1 MINSHIKLAEI
12 VLVNPSSWS
21 KKNEWKVMRYLD
33 TANITE
39 SRINEIAI
47 YKLGED
53 NIPSRARRIVQ
64 SGDFI
69 YSTVRPNQKHYGLLN
84 DIPDNLVVSTGF
96 TVIRSKYPEKFDT
109 RYIYLLVTQNYI
121 TDYLHGV
128 AENNTSAYPSLRP
141 SDLTDLKFAFPT
153 ISEQKA
159 VSDFIGTLDHK
170 IELNKKLNQT
180 LEDIAK
186 AIFKS
191 WFVDF
196 DPVRAKADGRS
207 TGLPADIS
215 DLFPDELVDSE
226 IGEIPK
232 GWEVGSFG
240 EQTTFTKGRSY
251 KSIELAKSKTALVT
265 LKSFLR
271 GGGYR
276 LDGLKAYTGK
286 YKSNQVIKQGDL
298 VIALTDVTQAADVI
312 GKPAIV
318 RSSSKYST
326 LVASLDVG
334 IVRMQASSSLSKE
347 FCYFSML
354 TDRYIQ
360 HSSGYTSGTTVL
372 HLAKDAIDKF
382 MIGLPPKELT
392 NYFTEVASN
401 LMQRMFV
408 SEKEIEVLT
417 QLRDTLLPKLISGEL
432 RVPDAERFIAT
443 IDDAPS
449 A

>member
-196 DPVRAKADGRS
+196 DPVRAKAEGRP

-215 DLFPDELVDSE
+215 DLFPDELVDSD
-226 IGEIPK
+226 IGEIPRGWQIGTISRYAALNKKTINPSLSEEIFEHFSIPAFDDKQWPMLDK
-232 GWEVGSFG
+232 G
-240 EQTTFTKGRSY
+240 TDI
-251 KSIELAKSKTALVT
+251 KSSKTLVPKGALLVSKLNPNTPRVWLPKKKNTYKQICSTEFMVLTPSPMGDIMFLWGMFTSNCIADRMTAMVT
-265 LKSFLR
+265 GTSKSHQR
-271 GGGYR
+271 V
-276 LDGLKAYTGK
+276 KP
-286 YKSNQVIKQGDL
+286 
-298 VIALTDVTQAADVI
+298 TDVLNIKIPAPGEKLVKAFSDAVKPMLEKTLI
-312 GKPAIV
+312 GKSESEI
-318 RSSSKYST
+318 
-326 LVASLDVG
+326 LV
-334 IVRMQASSSLSKE
+334 E
-347 FCYFSML
+347 
-354 TDRYIQ
+354 
-360 HSSGYTSGTTVL
+360 
-372 HLAKDAIDKF
+372 
-382 MIGLPPKELT
+382 
-392 NYFTEVASN
+392 
-401 LMQRMFV
+401 
-408 SEKEIEVLT
+408 
-417 QLRDTLLPKLISGEL
+417 LRDTLLPKLISGEL
-432 RVPDAERFIAT
+432 RIPDAERFIAT
-443 IDDAPS
+443 IDNAPS

>member
-1 MINSHIKLAEI
+1 
-12 VLVNPSSWS
+12 
-21 KKNEWKVMRYLD
+21 MRYLD

-215 DLFPDELVDSE
+215 DLFPDELVDSD
-226 IGEIPK
+226 IGEIPRGWQIGTISRYAALNKKTINPSLSEEIFEHFSIPAFDDKQWPMLDK
-232 GWEVGSFG
+232 G
-240 EQTTFTKGRSY
+240 TDI
-251 KSIELAKSKTALVT
+251 KSSKTLVPKGALLVSKLNPNTPRVWLPKKKNTYKQICSTEFMVLTPSPMGDIMFLWGMFTSNCIADRMTAMVT
-265 LKSFLR
+265 GTSKSHQR
-271 GGGYR
+271 V
-276 LDGLKAYTGK
+276 KP
-286 YKSNQVIKQGDL
+286 
-298 VIALTDVTQAADVI
+298 TDVLNIKIPAPGEKLVKAFSDAVKPMLEKTLI
-312 GKPAIV
+312 GKSESEI
-318 RSSSKYST
+318 
-326 LVASLDVG
+326 LV
-334 IVRMQASSSLSKE
+334 E
-347 FCYFSML
+347 
-354 TDRYIQ
+354 
-360 HSSGYTSGTTVL
+360 
-372 HLAKDAIDKF
+372 
-382 MIGLPPKELT
+382 
-392 NYFTEVASN
+392 
-401 LMQRMFV
+401 
-408 SEKEIEVLT
+408 
-417 QLRDTLLPKLISGEL
+417 LRDTLLPKLISGEL
-432 RVPDAERFIAT
+432 RIPDAERFIAT

>member
-196 DPVRAKADGRS
+196 DPVRAKAEGRP

-215 DLFPDELVDSE
+215 DLFPDELVDSD
-226 IGEIPK
+226 IGEIPRGWQIGTISRYAALNKKTINPSLSEEIFEHFSIPAFDDKQWPMLDK
-232 GWEVGSFG
+232 G
-240 EQTTFTKGRSY
+240 TDI
-251 KSIELAKSKTALVT
+251 KSSKTLVPKGALLVSKLNPNTPRVWLPKKKNTYKQICSTEFMVLTPSPMGDIMFLWGMFTSNCIADRMTAMVT
-265 LKSFLR
+265 GTSKSHQR
-271 GGGYR
+271 V
-276 LDGLKAYTGK
+276 KP
-286 YKSNQVIKQGDL
+286 
-298 VIALTDVTQAADVI
+298 TDVLNIKIPAPGEKLVKAFSDAVKPMLEKTLI
-312 GKPAIV
+312 GKSESEI
-318 RSSSKYST
+318 
-326 LVASLDVG
+326 LV
-334 IVRMQASSSLSKE
+334 E
-347 FCYFSML
+347 
-354 TDRYIQ
+354 
-360 HSSGYTSGTTVL
+360 
-372 HLAKDAIDKF
+372 
-382 MIGLPPKELT
+382 
-392 NYFTEVASN
+392 
-401 LMQRMFV
+401 
-408 SEKEIEVLT
+408 
-417 QLRDTLLPKLISGEL
+417 LRDTLLPKLISGEL
-432 RVPDAERFIAT
+432 RIPDAERFIAT